1 MTYHHTPSN
10 SPSSF
15 SLTPRRIEGLQDGV
29 FAIVMTLLV
38 LEIKIPEI
46 SNTAEM
52 SHELMAL
59 LPIFLTYFITF
70 INLGI
75 YWVGQQIQFHSIER
89 SDRIFSWIHITFL
102 MFISLL
108 PFSSAFLGRYPDEQI
123 ASLVYGINL
132 CAVGLMS
139 YAGWRYASS
148 HHRLTTHRISDAMIH
163 SVNRRIL
170 VAPIAAIVAMIL
182 SFISVPL
189 SELCYVLILPY
200 YIFPGKIDRF
210 WSQKAI
216 PHVDTDEDSEIF

>member
-1 MTYHHTPSN
+1 MTYDHTPSA
-10 SPSSF
+10 STTSF
-15 SLTPRRIEGLQDGV
+15 ALTPRRIEGLQDGV

-46 SNTAEM
+46 TNTAEI

-89 SDRIFSWIHITFL
+89 SDRIFSWIHISFL

-108 PFSSAFLGRYPDEQI
+108 PFSSAFLGRYPDQQI

-148 HHRLTTHRISDAMIH
+148 HHRLTTHRLSDTMIH
-163 SVNRRIL
+163 SVSHRIL
-170 VAPIAAIVAMIL
+170 VAPVAAVVADDA
-182 SFISVPL
+182 VPVTFAATAVAC
-189 SELCYVLILPY
+189 SPY
-200 YIFPGKIDRF
+200 ATPRL
-210 WSQKAI
+210 
-216 PHVDTDEDSEIF
+216 H